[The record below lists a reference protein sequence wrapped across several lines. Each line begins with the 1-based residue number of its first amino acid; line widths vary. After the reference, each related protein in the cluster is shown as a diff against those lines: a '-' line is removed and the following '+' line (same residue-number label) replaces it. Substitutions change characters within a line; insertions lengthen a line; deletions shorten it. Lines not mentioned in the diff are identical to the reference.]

1 MTTSPVPSH
10 CLTKAVP
17 SRFGNPR
24 SELTPTS
31 HRIGPVD
38 GSVRQRA
45 PAAGRAEPG
54 LSKDHIPSR
63 PVATLVTYRGGSLLK
78 LRLQTPRLHEPP
90 PKRGEVSAFTEPSR
104 RRFLHLLASLR
115 REAEPVFVTLTYP
128 DSFPTYS
135 ADYKRHLELFSQ
147 RLRRRWPEMALIWKL
162 EFQTRKSGE
171 NQGKIA
177 PHYHLIL
184 YGVPLRFPFRKE
196 LRPAYRHECIQ
207 PPALGGDR
215 YWITWYYGAEPNV
228 TAAGNRRLGQF
239 CWSKETN
246 EAGELVENLDDLK
259 HWVSRTW
266 YDVVA
271 SGDAKHY
278 RAGTKVEAI
287 RSFQQLCG
295 YAAKRY
301 LSKKEV
307 VPTLEHKPGRFWGVI
322 GREHLPGAEPEEVQL
337 TEKQAFQLRR
347 CFRRYRRAI
356 TPPEK
361 RRRLKF
367 GLNDPRE
374 FSVSLFADASFWR
387 ARLWALV
394 GDEPDA
400 YELPEHRSALAEL
413 LRTMAATG
421 YRFHVDAP
429 NWRQR
434 PKTPSAGLDGPTSP
448 PSAGSWLAAAH
459 PEP

>member
-1 MTTSPVPSH
+1 MQTSSVSSHCPTKVVPS
-10 CLTKAVP
+10 L
-17 SRFGNPR
+17 FGTSL
-24 SELTPTS
+24 SELTLTS
-31 HRIGPVD
+31 HRNGLAD
-38 GSVRQRA
+38 GGARQRA

-63 PVATLVTYRGGSLLK
+63 PVATLVTYKGGSLLK

-90 PKRGEVSAFTEPSR
+90 PKRGDVSEFTEPSR

-162 EFQTRKSGE
+162 EFQDRKSGE
-171 NQGKIA
+171 NKGKIA

-184 YGVPLRFPFRKE
+184 YGVPMRFPFRKE
-196 LRPAYRHECIQ
+196 SRPAYRLETIS
-207 PPALGGDR
+207 PAGSLADHF
-215 YWITWYYGAEPNV
+215 WVTWYYGEEPNV
-228 TAAGNRRLGQF
+228 TAAGNRRLGQC

-246 EAGELVENLDDLK
+246 EAGELVETLDDLK
-259 HWVSRTW
+259 HWISRTW

-271 SGDAKHY
+271 SGDVRHY
-278 RAGTKVEAI
+278 RAGTRVEPI

-307 VPTLEHKPGRFWGVI
+307 IPQLEHKPGRFWGVM
-322 GREHLPGAEPEEVQL
+322 GREHLPCAEPEEVQL

-361 RRRLKF
+361 RQRLKF
-367 GLNDPRE
+367 GMNDPRE

-413 LRTMAATG
+413 LQRMTATG
-421 YRFHVDAP
+421 YRFHVD
-429 NWRQR
+429 NTRWQR
-434 PKTPSAGLDGPTSP
+434 RTTTRP
-448 PSAGSWLAAAH
+448 AGSWLGASH